1 VYLPVVCSDGVCLTN
16 LGHPC
21 YYIRAQIGFVE
32 SMDHK
37 NILYQC
43 CHVVTNLF
51 TIMTV
56 SALIVHTLLPQ
67 ALANCKPIHAQ
78 HSFVGR
84 STKAVPRYG
93 ILGCFHHSYPC
104 ANIFRRGKQRHN
116 RQVEYFATTL
126 RPFRG
131 SLWQKEIWNDKKARK
146 TLFLHY
152 SQ

>member
-93 ILGCFHHSYPC
+93 ILFSPFLPVRQHLSK
-104 ANIFRRGKQRHN
+104 RTQRHN

-126 RPFRG
+126 RSFRR

-146 TLFLHY
+146 T
-152 SQ
+152 